1 MFTYTTSSV
10 SSGDVSDAQQYIS
23 QVAALTAA
31 AAAAAAAAA
40 PEVTDV
46 CRGSVT
52 SRGIANVVK
61 QA

>member
-10 SSGDVSDAQQYIS
+10 SSGDVSDAQQYLS

-31 AAAAAAAAA
+31 PAAAAA
-40 PEVTDV
+40 PDVTDV